1 MHFPENSFTIHPWPE
16 KSVENKSF
24 PRKQTSYNSIMQF
37 TPWTCILS
45 VSVLTA
51 LVGVSQMP
59 TDTPTGTEEMPD
71 KAFRWGPALWY
82 CWVQLWKPSCYPLSE
97 GAGSFHFWV
106 AISLSPSLPT
116 PSGEG
121 SCSPKQIETS
131 LVCVMTGISTTGL
144 YPSLSHTEIYFFLQR
159 SGLRG
164 YSCKQGNDIIITTNY
179 LWKQSFML
187 SQNLHIPK
195 QLQPVRPISL
205 SRWTHQHY
213 HHCRVGIGVMVGQV
227 ADIIFMRELDAE
239 GECVV
244 EFSSHTFSCS
254 CTAAVVVSGR
264 RERERK

>member
-1 MHFPENSFTIHPWPE
+1 
-16 KSVENKSF
+16 
-24 PRKQTSYNSIMQF
+24 
-37 TPWTCILS
+37 
-45 VSVLTA
+45 
-51 LVGVSQMP
+51 
-59 TDTPTGTEEMPD
+59 
-71 KAFRWGPALWY
+71 
-82 CWVQLWKPSCYPLSE
+82 
-97 GAGSFHFWV
+97 
-106 AISLSPSLPT
+106 
-116 PSGEG
+116 
-121 SCSPKQIETS
+121 
-131 LVCVMTGISTTGL
+131 
-144 YPSLSHTEIYFFLQR
+144 
-159 SGLRG
+159 
-164 YSCKQGNDIIITTNY
+164 
-179 LWKQSFML
+179 ML